1 MKTPREQLLAELI
14 AHEDYAA
21 FRARLLDHGL
31 GEVRRRRHIRRTGQ
45 RLALAACLVVIA
57 GLALVALRRPG
68 SGPVKLPCDNVRSVS
83 LQRGEIVATTGLMA
97 ARVKT
102 EPGSSAQT
110 GAEIVRTDPE
120 SRGPDRISDQQLLAL
135 FQGHPL
141 ALLSQGM
148 SAKQLRFLDPND
160 EAVFLG
166 N

>member
-14 AHEDYAA
+14 GHEDYAA

-31 GEVRRRRHIRRTGQ
+31 GEVRRRRDIRRAGQ
-45 RLALAACLVVIA
+45 LSALAACLVVIA

-68 SGPVKLPCDNVRSVS
+68 SGPVKLPCDIVRSVS

-97 ARVKT
+97 ARVNT
-102 EPGSSAQT
+102 ALGASSEA
-110 GAEIVRTDPE
+110 GAEIVRTDPV
-120 SRGPDRISDQQLLAL
+120 SQAPDVISDQQLLTL
-135 FQGHPL
+135 FQGHPV
-141 ALLSQGM
+141 ALLGQGM
-148 SAKQLRFLDPND
+148 GAKQLRFLDPND

>member
-21 FRARLLDHGL
+21 FRARLLEHGL
-31 GEVRRRRHIRRTGQ
+31 GEVRRRRRIPRAGQ
-45 RLALAACLVVIA
+45 FLALAAGVVAIA
-57 GLALVALRRPG
+57 GLSLVTLRKPGPEPGERTCEIVRSIALRH
-68 SGPVKLPCDNVRSVS
+68 D
-83 LQRGEIVATTGLMA
+83 QIVITKGLA
-97 ARVKT
+97 AERVNT
-102 EPGSSAQT
+102 ALGASYEA